1 MKDETRFG
9 SIKYAVGPF
18 GSRQYA
24 INDMLTHPLVRYTH
38 RNFSPDEY
46 IYAKP
51 DGNIY
56 TEEGYLFEDWHSE
69 GPGQH
74 NGMRMREG
82 GSWEDGWV
90 RCDFKDIVQFAELC
104 TGREL
109 MEYQKMYLRTLQEE
123 MDKRILESLS
133 VEKEPENTYQRGLR
147 ASLSMVDDFAGG
159 TLYVDEFV
167 PPSKEDEA
175 FLSESQIKKMLK
187 YEKNPMRIK
196 QLNKMLYGRKKR

>member
-1 MKDETRFG
+1 MKDETGFG

-18 GSRQYA
+18 GSRQYT
-24 INDMLTHPLVRYTH
+24 INDMLAHPLVRYTH

-46 IYAKP
+46 IYAKS

-56 TEEGYLFEDWHSE
+56 TEEGYLFEDWYSE

-82 GSWEDGWV
+82 GTWEDGWV
-90 RCDFKDIVQFAELC
+90 RRDIKDMVQFAELFM
-104 TGREL
+104 GKEL
-109 MEYQKMYLRTLQEE
+109 MEYQKRYLMALQEE

-147 ASLSMVDDFAGG
+147 SSLSMIDDFAGD
-159 TLYVDEFV
+159 TLCVLSCE
-167 PPSKEDEA
+167 PPSKDDEV
-175 FLSESQIKKMLK
+175 FLSESQIKKMLR